1 MTRLSVQCLVY
12 WQQLLRIP
20 STITLLLQCTEY
32 SIHPTLFQR
41 IWTSCEIRTMKD
53 VIYSGNIQQ
62 RLLFININCVI
73 LGSAGS
79 QRPEFAC
86 PKIGLPRIIEYS
98 PVFTGIY
105 RVRLFSCHVLHAISS
120 FYVQVCTV
128 FTIQEWTKDTS
139 IFSHDNALS
148 EIRISGNGMTIFLAW
163 SQVTETGTV
172 DFGRTP
178 K

>member
-12 WQQLLRIP
+12 LQQLLRIP

-32 SIHPTLFQR
+32 SIHPTLFKG

-73 LGSAGS
+73 LGSAES

-86 PKIGLPRIIEYS
+86 PKIGAATNDR
-98 PVFTGIY
+98 VFTGIHRY
-105 RVRLFSCHVLHAISS
+105 LPGAAVFMSRINAISS

-148 EIRISGNGMTIFLAW
+148 EIRISGNGMTIFLA
-163 SQVTETGTV
+163 
-172 DFGRTP
+172 
-178 K
+178 